1 MIKKIVELEKLKKIL
16 PQIKKKKKILVGGC
30 FDVFHYGHLLFLRK
44 EKEQGDTLI
53 IALESDDFIRQ
64 HKKREQVHTQ
74 KQRAEILASLEFVDF
89 IILLPLLSS
98 YDSYLNLVK
107 LIKPKIIAVTKGD
120 PLMREKKRQAKAV
133 GAHISIITSLSRSY
147 EH

>member
-44 EKEQGDTLI
+44 AKEQGDTLI

-107 LIKPKIIAVTKGD
+107 LRYP
-120 PLMREKKRQAKAV
+120 
-133 GAHISIITSLSRSY
+133 
-147 EH
+147 